1 MRSRL
6 VFQTLPAERVLIIRY
21 IGDIGG
27 DRVVPEVIQHLDAL
41 EQPWAWD
48 MIFDLRRHDGLVEV
62 RHYEAVAAH
71 WKSLAKGLDAGRRS
85 VAVSSDPLVGARM
98 TIMDSL
104 FPGRIMT
111 SFQSM
116 EAARDWLREGRASAA
131 A

>member
-6 VFQTLPAERVLIIRY
+6 VFQILAEERIAVIRY

-27 DRVVPEVIQHLDAL
+27 DRIVPEIVGHLDAL
-41 EQPWAWD
+41 EQPWTWD
-48 MIFDLRRHDGLVEV
+48 MIFDLRRHDGIVEV

-71 WKSLAKGLDAGRRS
+71 WKTLAKGLDIGRRS
-85 VAVSSDPLVGARM
+85 AAVSSDPLVGARL

-104 FPGRIMT
+104 FPGRIIA

-116 EAARDWLREGRASAA
+116 EQARDWLREGRASAA